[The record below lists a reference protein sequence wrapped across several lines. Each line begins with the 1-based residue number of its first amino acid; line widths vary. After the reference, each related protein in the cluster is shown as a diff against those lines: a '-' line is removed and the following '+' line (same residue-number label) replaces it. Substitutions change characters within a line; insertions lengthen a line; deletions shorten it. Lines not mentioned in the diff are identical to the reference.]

1 MAAFVPALKREYV
14 WDAIYDRLTYGT
26 TGARILV
33 SLKINSAPMGSEV
46 KAIGDAPVTI
56 EGSVLGTDT
65 VTVELLRDNQVI
77 QTWACAGNACDF
89 TLEDTAGS
97 GALLLPARHPEGRAH
112 GLVQPHLGGP
122 RLTPFPANE
131 KRNGYAVP
139 LFPICRSSV
148 STGLRTLCHSG
159 SAPPGPAA
167 GRPGAP
173 FGEGRGPQGHAPAVL
188 GS

>member
-1 MAAFVPALKREYV
+1 MEGGIVAAFVPALKREYV

-77 QTWACAGNACDF
+77 QTWACAAM
-89 TLEDTAGS
+89 
-97 GALLLPARHPEGRAH
+97 PATSPW
-112 GLVQPHLGGP
+112 
-122 RLTPFPANE
+122 
-131 KRNGYAVP
+131 
-139 LFPICRSSV
+139 
-148 STGLRTLCHSG
+148 RTLPG
-159 SAPPGPAA
+159 AAPATTCASPRRTSTWPGPAPSGWDRA
-167 GRPGAP
+167 
-173 FGEGRGPQGHAPAVL
+173 
-188 GS
+188 

>member
-1 MAAFVPALKREYV
+1 MGFTDGSDSHQTEHGVEGGIVAAFVPALKREYV

-97 GALLLPARHPEGRAH
+97 GACYYLRVTQKDEHMAWSSPIWVDRA
-112 GLVQPHLGGP
+112 
-122 RLTPFPANE
+122 
-131 KRNGYAVP
+131 
-139 LFPICRSSV
+139 
-148 STGLRTLCHSG
+148 
-159 SAPPGPAA
+159 
-167 GRPGAP
+167 
-173 FGEGRGPQGHAPAVL
+173 
-188 GS
+188 